1 MTDTSTAPAPAA
13 APPPPRQPG
22 GLALARWLWGA
33 LTSMRTALILL
44 FLLAIAAIPGSL
56 VPQRA
61 ETPMQVNDFIAENP
75 TLGKVYDAL
84 GVFNV
89 YTSPWFSAIYLL
101 LLVSL
106 IGCILPR
113 IRVYAR
119 ALRKPPPAAP
129 ARLSRLPVSAQL
141 SLRETTPDEAVQ
153 QVAAELRRRRFRV
166 STTER
171 TVSAERGYLREL
183 GNLVFHLSLTS
194 ILVGVAVGS
203 LWGYKGSAIVVEGQG
218 FSNNLTQYDD
228 ITAGTWFRDTHLPPF
243 SISVNSFHAEFET
256 GPVQQ
261 GAARVFEADV
271 TITDRPGA
279 EPRNETLEVN
289 HPVVVDGSQIHL
301 AAHGYAP
308 IVEVRD
314 GEGNIAFQGPVVFL
328 PQDGFFTSLGVIKAP
343 DARPNRLA
351 FEGFFLPMAVVDEQG
366 PRSIF
371 PDAIAPELFLN
382 VWYGPPKE
390 ETGIPENVY
399 TLDTT
404 GLTQVEQN
412 GDVMRLRMQP
422 DTIVELPDDLGS
434 ISFLGWQRWVKLQV
448 SDQPGVPIIVTGV
461 AIAIVGLML
470 SLFIR
475 PRRVWARV
483 TTTEG
488 GTTLAIGGLDRADA
502 RTGLVEELQ
511 AVVDLFGDAEP
522 TTEGAVTPA
531 RSNRPATTGTD
542 AVPDIQQM
550 MQDEGQPTADAG
562 GKDT

>member
-1 MTDTSTAPAPAA
+1 MTDTSTA
-13 APPPPRQPG
+13 APPTSKTTPSPPRPPG
-22 GLALARWLWGA
+22 GLALGRWLWGA

-56 VPQRA
+56 VPQRP
-61 ETPMQVNDFIAENP
+61 ETPAQVNDFIDENP
-75 TLGKVYDAL
+75 TLGQIYDTL

-119 ALRKPPPAAP
+119 ALRKPPPATP
-129 ARLSRLPVSAQL
+129 ARLNRLPVSANL
-141 SLRETTPDEAVQ
+141 SLTGTTQDEAVQ
-153 QVAAELRRRRFRV
+153 QVAGELRRRRFRV
-166 STTER
+166 ATTES

-183 GNLVFHLSLTS
+183 GNLIFHLSLTS

-203 LWGYKGSAIVVEGQG
+203 LWGYKGSAIIVEGQG

-243 SISVNSFHAEFET
+243 SIGVNSFHAEFET
-256 GPVQQ
+256 GSVQH

-289 HPVVVDGSQIHL
+289 HPATVDGTQIHL
-301 AAHGYAP
+301 SAHGYAP

-314 GEGNIAFQGPVVFL
+314 GDGNIAFQGPVVFL
-328 PQDGFFTSLGVIKAP
+328 PQDGFFTSLGVVKAP
-343 DARPNRLA
+343 DARPTRLA
-351 FEGFFLPMAVVDEQG
+351 FEGFFLPMAKVDEQG

-404 GLTQVEQN
+404 GMSQVQQN

-434 ISFLGWQRWVKLQV
+434 ISFLGWQRWVRLQF
-448 SDQPGVPIIVTGV
+448 SDQPGVPIIVAGV
-461 AIAIVGLML
+461 AVAILGLMF

-483 TTTEG
+483 TTEAG
-488 GTTLAIGGLDRADA
+488 VTTLVVGGLDRADA
-502 RTGLVEELQ
+502 RTGLAEELQ
-511 AVVDLFGDAEP
+511 ALVDLFDDAEP
-522 TTEGAVTPA
+522 DTPA
-531 RSNRPATTGTD
+531 ADIASAANAGADDVAT
-542 AVPDIQQM
+542 PHQM
-550 MQDEGQPTADAG
+550 MQGEDQPTADAG